1 MTMIIDSAEDAA
13 GQPDLPLGEWLC
25 LPCIG
30 DAKTAELTGRDVP
43 PLNRA
48 VTLLNGT
55 AVCYGHVN
63 VQVQSPL
70 AVPAGAIPPG
80 GGR

>member
-1 MTMIIDSAEDAA
+1 MTEIVIPDTA
-13 GQPDLPLGEWLC
+13 GPDVPVGEWLC

-30 DAKTAELTGRDVP
+30 DTKTAALTGHDPADLP
-43 PLNRA
+43 PIRRA
-48 VTLLNGT
+48 ITLLNGT
-55 AVCYGHVN
+55 AVCYEHVH

-70 AVPAGAIPPG
+70 AVPAGAITPG